1 MGKVEDEEM
10 DVQGEKIFQVGESK
24 DRGLADLEV
33 GSACY
38 MSEML
43 NFNFDDFDNCEEMKE
58 DDMLMLNDQFAK
70 EDLKVFSNL
79 IYAIVLSR

>member
-1 MGKVEDEEM
+1 MDKVEDEEN
-10 DVQGEKIFQVGESK
+10 DIQGEKIFQVGESK

-43 NFNFDDFDNCEEMKE
+43 NFNFDDFDNCEDMAE
-58 DDMLMLNDQFAK
+58 DDMIMLNDPFIKQ
-70 EDLKVFSNL
+70 DIKVN
-79 IYAIVLSR
+79 